1 MQLRTPGIA
10 IAVFVTSA
18 SLTGCLFGPSKADI
32 AEAKNACVDFFHEE
46 RDKYRSSIVYP
57 VDNWTKNDAIVVELA
72 QKAQADSTR
81 YTAHICVYDK
91 EKGTI
96 ALPGA
101 FHQSRWLK

>member
-10 IAVFVTSA
+10 MAVLVTTT
-18 SLTGCLFGPSKADI
+18 SLTGCFGPSKADI
-32 AEAKNACVDFFHEE
+32 AEAKKACSSFYQRERAEHNA
-46 RDKYRSSIVYP
+46 IVHP
-57 VDNWTKNDAIVVELA
+57 IDNWTKDGVIVIELA
-72 QKAQADSTR
+72 EKATAGATT

-96 ALPGA
+96 SLPGA

>member
-1 MQLRTPGIA
+1 MQLRTPA
-10 IAVFVTSA
+10 IALTVLITTA

-32 AEAKNACVDFFHEE
+32 AEAKKSCSSFYQRERAKFNA
-46 RDKYRSSIVYP
+46 IVYP
-57 VDNWTKNDAIVVELA
+57 VDNWTKDGVIVVELA
-72 QKAQADSTR
+72 EKERSDSTS

-101 FHQSRWLK
+101 FQQHRWHK